1 MLLENLL
8 TALSMLTNF
17 GAISAM
23 VIGVA
28 VGILV
33 GVLPGLGSVVGITMV
48 LPFTIT
54 MAQIPSVALMLGVYC
69 GSVYGGSITAILINT
84 PGTPASAATCFDGY
98 PMARRG
104 DADLAIG
111 WVTMSSLFGGLFSVV
126 VLILAAPQLAA
137 IAVSFGPVEYFALMV
152 FGLTCIATVSQ
163 DSLIKGLL
171 MGMLGLFIGVIGA
184 DPVTGDMRFD
194 FGVFELSAGI
204 GLIPVVVGAFAL
216 SEVFHRAGELGTASA
231 ATAAQGKTGAR
242 LAPWSQWWLRRWVL
256 VKASV
261 IGSMIGV
268 LPGTGAATASFISY
282 SEIRRTSP
290 RQDKMGQ
297 GEPDGIIASESANN
311 AVTGGA
317 LVPTL
322 ALGIPGDPVTA
333 VMLGSLI
340 LQGVTPGPKLF
351 NESAPTVYAIFISLF
366 IVNLL
371 MAAMGLFG
379 ARLFSR
385 VLRVPEQLL
394 LASVTVLSLVGA
406 YGVNNRMFDVLVAL
420 IAGIVT
426 LLLRRGGFSA
436 APLVIGLVLGP
447 LLEEKLRQ
455 GLIVSDGNFLTFFTS
470 PIACGLFALTAL
482 FLGKALFGKRRFSK
496 LEFKE
501 S

>member
-1 MLLENLL
+1 MLDNLL
-8 TALSMLTNF
+8 GALATIADPIVF
-17 GAISAM
+17 TTM
-23 VIGVA
+23 VVGVV

-48 LPFTIT
+48 LPFTI
-54 MAQIPSVALMLGVYC
+54 ALPQVPSVALMLGVYC
-69 GSVYGGSITAILINT
+69 GSVYGGSITAVLLNT
-84 PGTPASAATCFDGY
+84 PGTPASAATCLDGY

-104 DADLAIG
+104 QADLAIG
-111 WVTMSSLFGGLFSVV
+111 WVTLSSLFGGLFSII
-126 VLILAAPQLAA
+126 VLIVAAPQLAA
-137 IAVSFGPVEYFALMV
+137 MAVQFGPIEYFALMV
-152 FGLTCIATVSQ
+152 FGMTCIATVSQ

-171 MGMLGLFIGVIGA
+171 MGMLGLLIGVVGA

-216 SEVFHRAGELGTASA
+216 SEVFSRAGSLGANKVEWA
-231 ATAAQGKTGAR
+231 AGQVGFR
-242 LAPWSQWWLRRWVL
+242 IAPWADWWLRRWVL
-256 VKASV
+256 VKAAV
-261 IGSMIGV
+261 IGSLIGV

-290 RQDKMGQ
+290 RREQMGQ

-333 VMLGSLI
+333 VMMGSLI

-351 NESAPTVYAIFISLF
+351 NENVALVYVIFVALF

-379 ARLFSR
+379 SRLFTR
-385 VLRVPEQLL
+385 VLRIPEPLL
-394 LASVTVLSLVGA
+394 LASVTVLSLIGA
-406 YGVNNRMFDVLVAL
+406 YAVNNRMFDVGVALVAGVL
-420 IAGIVT
+420 T
-426 LLLRRGGFSA
+426 LFLRGAGFSA

-455 GLIVSDGNFLTFFTS
+455 GLIISDGNFLSFFSS
-470 PIACGLFALTAL
+470 PIASAL
-482 FLGKALFGKRRFSK
+482 FLLAALFIGKSLLAGRPTARANLQNGSR
-496 LEFKE
+496 
-501 S
+501 

>member
-1 MLLENLL
+1 MLLDNLL
-8 TALSMLTNF
+8 SALSMLANF
-17 GAISAM
+17 SAISAM
-23 VIGVA
+23 FIGVA

-33 GVLPGLGSVVGITMV
+33 GILPGLGSVVGITMV

-54 MAQIPSVALMLGVYC
+54 MPQIPSVALMLGVYC
-69 GSVYGGSITAILINT
+69 GSVYGGSVTAVLINT

-104 DADLAIG
+104 EADLALG
-111 WVTMSSLFGGLFSVV
+111 WVTLSSLFGGLFSVI

-171 MGMLGLFIGVIGA
+171 MGMLGLFIGVVGA
-184 DPVTGDMRFD
+184 DPMTGDMRFD

-216 SEVFHRAGELGTASA
+216 CEVFHRAGELGSAS
-231 ATAAQGKTGAR
+231 TTSVVSGKIGVR
-242 LAPWSQWWLRRWVL
+242 LAPWSDWWLRRWIL

-282 SEIRRTSP
+282 AEVRRTSP
-290 RQDKMGQ
+290 RREEMGK
-297 GEPDGIIASESANN
+297 GEPDGLIASEAANN

-351 NESAPTVYAIFISLF
+351 TENAPTVYAIFISLF

-385 VLRVPEQLL
+385 VLRVPEPLL

-406 YGVNNRMFDVLVAL
+406 YGVSNRMFDVGVAVV
-420 IAGIVT
+420 AGIVA
-426 LLLRRGGFSA
+426 LFLRRGGFSVIPA
-436 APLVIGLVLGP
+436 VIGLVLGP

-455 GLIVSDGNFLTFFTS
+455 GLIISDGNFLTFFTS
-470 PIACGLFALTAL
+470 PVACVLFALTLL
-482 FLGKALFGKRRFSK
+482 FLARALRGNRKFAK

-501 S
+501 A